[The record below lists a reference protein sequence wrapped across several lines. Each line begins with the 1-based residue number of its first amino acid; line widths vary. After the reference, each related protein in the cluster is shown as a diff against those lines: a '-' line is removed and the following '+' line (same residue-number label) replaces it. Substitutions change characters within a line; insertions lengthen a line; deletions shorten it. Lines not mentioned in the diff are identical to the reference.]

1 MDEAEYHQAKTCLH
15 WAIDAKFTFNCL
27 FIGKFRRYIYRAVQ
41 LCKYSPNS
49 RCHLSS
55 CILAVLAMFL
65 ANSCPISSLW
75 NKWNV
80 PPFCTHYQNNST
92 LSQVFSVTNCS
103 VFWQLHCR
111 IDVIFL
117 ILKNSS
123 KFGQQYLP
131 MINYPRNFSQLEMEK
146 YFEWMNNNNILI
158 EYISVL
164 FHTSN
169 TFEIVICLE
178 NISAHY
184 CTSDIII
191 LIWTSDHNC
200 WKNNPR

>member
-1 MDEAEYHQAKTCLH
+1 MQ
-15 WAIDAKFTFNCL
+15 IF
-27 FIGKFRRYIYRAVQ
+27 
-41 LCKYSPNS
+41 SNS

-131 MINYPRNFSQLEMEK
+131 MINYPWNFSQLEMEK